1 MTTVE
6 VDAGVCGLV
15 TRLRAAPGTDGVVVP
30 RGESDCPRVQEY
42 LAGLQ
47 MVEVSSALGRC
58 CLEKVFLPAVEAGLH
73 PACLV
78 PVGVIKAV
86 EVVAGLALPR
96 QASIHFWDDSTV
108 RWSEEVSSDG

>member
-1 MTTVE
+1 
-6 VDAGVCGLV
+6 
-15 TRLRAAPGTDGVVVP
+15 
-30 RGESDCPRVQEY
+30 VQEY

-58 CLEKVFLPAVEAGLH
+58 CLEKVFRPAVEAGLH

-96 QASIHFWDDSTV
+96 QASIRFCSDSTQ
-108 RWSEEVSSDG
+108 